1 MTCTRKIVQII
12 FGLYIIDMNMNSE
25 CQQDSSSAA
34 PIIIGVIIG
43 IIGIAVGIAVG
54 LIVAVI
60 MFKRMR

>member
-1 MTCTRKIVQII
+1 
-12 FGLYIIDMNMNSE
+12 MNMNSE
-25 CQQDSSSAA
+25 CQCDSCSAA
-34 PIIIGVIIG
+34 PIIIGVVIG

>member
-1 MTCTRKIVQII
+1 
-12 FGLYIIDMNMNSE
+12 MNMNSE
-25 CQQDSSSAA
+25 CHCDSSSAA
-34 PIIIGVIIG
+34 PIIIGVVIG

>member
-1 MTCTRKIVQII
+1 MCFKKLSKLFFVVC
-12 FGLYIIDMNMNSE
+12 IDVNMNSE
-25 CQQDSSSAA
+25 SEQDSCSAA

-43 IIGIAVGIAVG
+43 IIGIAVGVSG

>member
-1 MTCTRKIVQII
+1 MCYKNCSNYFRSV
-12 FGLYIIDMNMNSE
+12 DVNMNSE
-25 CQQDSSSAA
+25 SEQDSCSAA

-54 LIVAVI
+54 ISGLIVAAV

>member
-1 MTCTRKIVQII
+1 
-12 FGLYIIDMNMNSE
+12 MNSE
-25 CQQDSSSAA
+25 CQCDSCSAA
-34 PIIIGVIIG
+34 PIIIGVVIG

>member
-1 MTCTRKIVQII
+1 
-12 FGLYIIDMNMNSE
+12 MNSE
-25 CQQDSSSAA
+25 SEQDSCSAA

>member
-1 MTCTRKIVQII
+1 
-12 FGLYIIDMNMNSE
+12 MNSE
-25 CQQDSSSAA
+25 CQCDSCSAA

-54 LIVAVI
+54 VSGLIVAVV

>member
-1 MTCTRKIVQII
+1 
-12 FGLYIIDMNMNSE
+12 MNSE
-25 CQQDSSSAA
+25 CQCDSCSAA

>member
-1 MTCTRKIVQII
+1 
-12 FGLYIIDMNMNSE
+12 MNTNSE

-43 IIGIAVGIAVG
+43 IIGIAVGISG

>member
-1 MTCTRKIVQII
+1 
-12 FGLYIIDMNMNSE
+12 MNSE

-34 PIIIGVIIG
+34 PIIIGVVIG
-43 IIGIAVGIAVG
+43 IIGIAVG